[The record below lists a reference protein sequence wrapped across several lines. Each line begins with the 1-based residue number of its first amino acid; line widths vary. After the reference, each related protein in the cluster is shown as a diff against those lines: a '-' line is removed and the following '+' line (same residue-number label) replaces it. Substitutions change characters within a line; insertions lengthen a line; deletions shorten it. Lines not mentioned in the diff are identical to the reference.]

1 MYPRNAASP
10 QRIAIG
16 AVVQIS
22 DGAVQTSGVTV
33 RLLPFGGSEADGV
46 GTVAYS
52 TDGVVVY
59 TPTQAETNYT
69 SFVLIAKKAS
79 CIPASVT
86 VVTSESTVSGRVYVD
101 TNGDK
106 TGYKLASDG
115 LSLVTAWAV
124 AITGN
129 LTGNV
134 TGSVGSI
141 SGVTFPAN
149 FGSLGIDPSGSILLV
164 VEVQELGAG
173 ALTANNAGDPIADI
187 VWDEVLTGATH
198 NIASSAGRRLRQL
211 ASVIVRAGT
220 AQGSGTGNNQIQLDA
235 GASATNGEY
244 DPGLIFI
251 ETGTGAGQA
260 RLILQYNGSTKV
272 ATVDR
277 DWRVNPDNTSEFVI
291 LADAGRNSVNEGLAQ
306 GGTST
311 TITLNASASSSDD
324 AYNGQLVFIRSGT
337 GQDQVGLVE
346 DYVGST
352 KVATIRTRSATG
364 QWATVPDTTSAY
376 MMIPN
381 LTFTLSEISGA
392 VAATQALSRLDSM
405 IESDGAGQ
413 FRFDTIAL
421 ENAPAGGGGGGT
433 DWTANERTA
442 IRSILGIPTSGT
454 TPTDPSSGI
463 LDTIRDSVGAIGIN
477 VYPVSASTPER
488 VQGTTLTFYR
498 NESRSVSVVTDF
510 TLTSLTLQFT
520 VEDADGVDVYT
531 LANGSISRSG
541 QTFTVAVTTAVTGN
555 LGQYRWSMRDISG
568 GGSSVVAMG
577 VLTVQEAA
585 SNV

>member
-10 QRIAIG
+10 ERVSIG
-16 AVVQIS
+16 PVVQIS
-22 DGAVQTSGVTV
+22 DGAVQTAGVTV
-33 RLLPFGGSEADGV
+33 RILPIGGSEADGV

-52 TDGVVVY
+52 TDGVVLY

-69 SFVLIAKKAS
+69 SFVLIAKKTG
-79 CIPASVT
+79 CIPADKT
-86 VVTSESTVSGRVYVD
+86 VVTSESTVSGRVYVA

-106 TGYKLASDG
+106 TGYTATVSDKTGFSLLASTG
-115 LSLVTAWAV
+115 LGAQ
-124 AITGN
+124 N
-129 LTGNV
+129 
-134 TGSVGSI
+134 GSVATV
-141 SGVTFPAN
+141 GVVT
-149 FGSLGIDPSGSILLV
+149 
-164 VEVQELGAG
+164 ELGPS
-173 ALTANNAGDPIADI
+173 ALAANDLYSPIAVR

-220 AQGSGTGNNQIQLDA
+220 AQGPGTGNNQIQLDA
-235 GASATNGEY
+235 GASAINGEY

-251 ETGTGAGQA
+251 EAGTGAGQA
-260 RLILQYNGSTKV
+260 RLILQYNGSTKI

-277 DWRVNPDNTSEFVI
+277 DWRVNPDATSEFVI
-291 LADAGRNSVNEGLAQ
+291 LADSGRNSVNEGLAQ
-306 GGTST
+306 GGSTT
-311 TITLNASASSSDD
+311 TITLNASASATDD

-364 QWATVPDTTSAY
+364 QWATVPDATSAY

-392 VAATQALSRLDSM
+392 VASTQALTRLDSM

-421 ENAPAGGGGGGT
+421 EMAPAGGGGGGT
-433 DWTANERTA
+433 DWTANERAA
-442 IRSILGIPTSGT
+442 IRAILGVPTSGT

-463 LDTIRDSVGAIGIN
+463 LDEIRDKTALITAGGTVNVSTPVTATGQLASPLIIGDDYLAANGRRFRWTVELPSGYVIATSTARFGMRYEDDEGVNEFIATGTVTDATGGNVHLDFDVAKTVTGTLRPGWYEWSVEI
-477 VYPVSASTPER
+477 VSATGVEITR
-488 VQGTTLTFYR
+488 VKSGKNAEWQGK
-498 NESRSVSVVTDF
+498 
-510 TLTSLTLQFT
+510 
-520 VEDADGVDVYT
+520 
-531 LANGSISRSG
+531 
-541 QTFTVAVTTAVTGN
+541 QT
-555 LGQYRWSMRDISG
+555 
-568 GGSSVVAMG
+568 
-577 VLTVQEAA
+577 
-585 SNV
+585 